1 MVWKDQWPV
10 ALTVWTERPVT
21 LMVRI
26 EHWSVTLMVSVEQ
39 WPVTLTVWAERP
51 VTLMARTEHGPV
63 TLMMWTEH
71 WPVTLTRIEHWP
83 VTPMV
88 WTEHWP
94 VTLMVWIEHYWS
106 VTLSHTQWLTRMKEQ
121 WGSGGAGVSGVG
133 WGCQCNSNDTGR
145 PISYPRIHQCKAV
158 NATIVLCKVY
168 HLPPPL
174 LPSPTTTPSTSLCH
188 HHLPPPPP
196 NPPKPVPIPRRTP
209 APPFI
214 PN

>member
-39 WPVTLTVWAERP
+39 WPVTLTVGAERP
-51 VTLMARTEHGPV
+51 VTLMARIEHGPV

-106 VTLSHTQWLTRMKEQ
+106 VTLSDWLGWKNSEEAE
-121 WGSGGAGVSGVG
+121 GLGCLG
-133 WGCQCNSNDTGR
+133 WGGG
-145 PISYPRIHQCKAV
+145 V
-158 NATIVLCKVY
+158 NAIVMTLADR
-168 HLPPPL
+168 LA
-174 LPSPTTTPSTSLCH
+174 TPGYISARL
-188 HHLPPPPP
+188 
-196 NPPKPVPIPRRTP
+196 
-209 APPFI
+209 
-214 PN
+214 